1 MLNTKEREQT
11 QNNEQIG
18 IVTTRSNVF
27 NEKKNKLKAFSENL
41 PEEAD
46 LPSVPISGG
55 LFGWFNYDV
64 TGSDLNK
71 LTTNIQEKMT
81 KQNEVIRRTIKEF
94 DTIYNTFSALDKEY
108 IQGILVSLKAAEE
121 ANSKALKG
129 IAGVQENQNEIKQII
144 NQQKQVIQVLKNFKE
159 KIEKIEH
166 LADVDKIFVVFSTM
180 QSNVKAIEENIEA
193 QELRVADLTDEMKEL
208 LSLQSVFQAN
218 LNHLQENQIKQFQTM
233 KQQVSNQNESIS
245 EIKATSKE
253 NNTNIE
259 TLSKEVAIYG
269 EKLDDLKRSIQDDI
283 QALSEKVTRNN
294 SEFNAKLHS
303 TTNEVRENKMNF
315 ENAIKEINVGIEK
328 QAESMSSYVESELS
342 RANSEIKELSL
353 LTESLS
359 KVLKTTKVI
368 SFASIA
374 ITCVLV
380 ILIISGVL

>member
-1 MLNTKEREQT
+1 M
-11 QNNEQIG
+11 
-18 IVTTRSNVF
+18 
-27 NEKKNKLKAFSENL
+27 
-41 PEEAD
+41 
-46 LPSVPISGG
+46 
-55 LFGWFNYDV
+55 